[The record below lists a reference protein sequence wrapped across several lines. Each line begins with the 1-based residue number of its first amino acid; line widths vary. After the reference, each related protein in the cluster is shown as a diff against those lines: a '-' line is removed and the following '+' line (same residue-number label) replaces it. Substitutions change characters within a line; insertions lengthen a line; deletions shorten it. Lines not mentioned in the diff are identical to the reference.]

1 MTATSSSRSDAT
13 FIISTTSFLKFSYQ
27 DFYGLSVVI
36 SEKSGLEVN
45 LDAGV
50 TGLSCLI
57 AI

>member
-1 MTATSSSRSDAT
+1 
-13 FIISTTSFLKFSYQ
+13 FLSFLTKDFS
-27 DFYGLSVVI
+27 GLSVVI